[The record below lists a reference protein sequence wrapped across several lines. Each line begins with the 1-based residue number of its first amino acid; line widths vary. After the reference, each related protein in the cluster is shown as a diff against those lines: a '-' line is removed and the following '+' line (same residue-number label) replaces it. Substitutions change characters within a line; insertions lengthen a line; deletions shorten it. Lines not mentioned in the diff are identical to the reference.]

1 MPAAATR
8 QRRGPTGYTSATV
21 AAARPARVIRGAA
34 AAILA
39 AALATSAYAFVCT
52 PGESNVFVS
61 IHWDTREIP
70 VAIRSGASTT
80 IPAET
85 YERIVRES
93 FDAWSSF
100 GCSDV
105 DFDFRPIVADTPA
118 YDDVLGEGLRST
130 QKSAFD
136 AKVGLDDVSQVVLV
150 HDNWPHQDNILALTT
165 MTFGARDGVIR
176 YGVIEINE
184 RKAGGLEG
192 FVFREVTGVESCLQ
206 EGDAYDLGAVLTHE
220 VGHFLGLAHTDVVDS
235 RPGERPTM
243 TAVVEP
249 CDPDFRSLSTDD
261 VDGLCYVYPVS
272 LGARQCLPLP
282 DQVGPYIQSTAF
294 GCSGWGPAASGEL
307 AVLGA
312 ALGLIVRRRTCRA
325 ARSGR

>member
-1 MPAAATR
+1 MAAA
-8 QRRGPTGYTSATV
+8 G
-21 AAARPARVIRGAA
+21 PARVIRGAA
-34 AAILA
+34 AALLA
-39 AALATSAYAFVCT
+39 GALASSAYAFVCT

-93 FDAWSSF
+93 FLAWSSF

-105 DFDFRPIVADTPA
+105 KFDFRPVVADTPA
-118 YDDVLGEGLRST
+118 YDDVLGEGLRTT
-130 QKSAFD
+130 QKAAFD

-176 YGVIEINE
+176 YGVIEVNE
-184 RKAGGLEG
+184 RKAGSLEG
-192 FVFREVTGVESCLQ
+192 FVFREVTSVDDCLQ
-206 EGDAYDLGAVLTHE
+206 AGDAYDLGAVLTHE
-220 VGHFLGLAHTDVVDS
+220 VGHFLGLAHTDVVSS
-235 RPGERPTM
+235 RAGDRPTM

-261 VDGLCYVYPVS
+261 VDGLCYVYPKS

-282 DQVGPYIQSTAF
+282 DQVDPYIQSTPF
-294 GCSGWGPAASGEL
+294 GCDAAGPSGLGAIGA
-307 AVLGA
+307 LGA

-325 ARSGR
+325 ARSRR